1 MWNIRFISLI
11 IFLLIFAFGNIEM
24 IKKAYTEECSI
35 KKEEK
40 HIDTIRTELF
50 MLYTRVI
57 KDEFTD
63 EIKSYKNI
71 RTDKF
76 FSIGASF
83 SPLAKSVTVN
93 LDMQPK
99 YKWYYTGDRH
109 FFLSNQELKEM
120 LLKVVEEIRI
130 DYSIYYSRRNFLKAR
145 ARDLNIK
152 DEIVKDII
160 DSYIPLFSS
169 LYLFIFIRDNP
180 IATYKDKNLRLN
192 WEK

>member
-1 MWNIRFISLI
+1 MWNIRLLLI
-11 IFLLIFAFGNIEM
+11 VFLLIFAFGNPEM
-24 IKKAYTEECSI
+24 IKKAYAKECFI

-40 HIDTIRTELF
+40 HIDTIRNELF

-57 KDEFTD
+57 KNEFIDEV
-63 EIKSYKNI
+63 KRYKNVK
-71 RTDKF
+71 TDQF

-83 SPLAKSVTVN
+83 SPLAKSITVN

-99 YKWYYTGDRH
+99 YKWYYIGDRH
-109 FFLSNQELKEM
+109 FFLSNQELKGM

-130 DYSIYYSRRNFLKAR
+130 DYSIYYSRRNFLEAR
-145 ARDLNIK
+145 AKDLNIK
-152 DEIVKDII
+152 NEIAKDII
-160 DSYIPLFSS
+160 DSYIPSFSN
-169 LYLFIFIRDNP
+169 LYLFIFIRGSP